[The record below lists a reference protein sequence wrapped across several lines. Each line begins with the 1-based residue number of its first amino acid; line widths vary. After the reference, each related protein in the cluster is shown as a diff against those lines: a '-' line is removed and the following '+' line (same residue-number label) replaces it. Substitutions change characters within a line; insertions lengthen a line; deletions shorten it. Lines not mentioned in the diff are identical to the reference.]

1 MDTVRKPILYN
12 GYAVAD
18 GVTVKRR
25 IAFEFLTDVYL
36 LSNGKYLYL
45 FLKITKRDVKN
56 IDADCFTIN
65 VGEDEYLA
73 AITDFYTKTSLS
85 DFIDSLS
92 ELHGFAAVAGMRDL
106 KANLYKNVIAP
117 LREPEKY
124 KEFKV
129 PLPNGILLFGP
140 PGCGKTYII
149 KKLAEEIGYNF
160 FEIKH
165 SDISSS
171 YVHGTVGKIGRLFD
185 LARTKA
191 PSIVFIDEIDGII
204 PRREGLSSNDNYK
217 QEEINELLMQFND
230 AGKQNILIIAA
241 TNRPHRIDPA
251 LLRPG
256 RIDIH
261 IYVSPPDTGAREE
274 LFRLYLSGR
283 PVGELDYQKLARIT
297 AGYASVDIEYI
308 CNEAAREALVC
319 GYDSISQDVIEK
331 IVHQT
336 QSSITEDELLR
347 YQQFANMQRGASN
360 GNVRQD

>member
-1 MDTVRKPILYN
+1 METIRKPVLYN
-12 GYAVAD
+12 NYEVLD
-18 GVTVKRR
+18 GVKVENR
-25 IAFEFLTDVYL
+25 IAFEFFTDVYR

-45 FLKITKRDVKN
+45 FLKITKNDVVNKS
-56 IDADCFTIN
+56 APCFVVR

-73 AITDFYTKTSLS
+73 AMVDYYTKQSLS

-92 ELHGFAAVAGMRDL
+92 ELHGFSAVAGMNEL

-149 KKLAEEIGYNF
+149 KKLAEEINYNF

-191 PSIVFIDEIDGII
+191 PSIVFIDEIDGIV
-204 PRREGLSSNDNYK
+204 PRRDHLSNNEGYK

-241 TNRPHRIDPA
+241 TNRPQQIDPA

-261 IYVSPPDTGAREE
+261 IYVSPPDTSAREE
-274 LFRLYLSGR
+274 LFKIYLNGR
-283 PVGELDYQKLARIT
+283 PVEALDYQKLARIT

-308 CNEAAREALVC
+308 CNEAAREALVS
-319 GYDSISQDVIEK
+319 GRNQIGQDIIEK
-331 IVHQT
+331 IIRQN
-336 QSSITEDELLR
+336 QSSISEDELLK
-347 YQQFANMQRGASN
+347 YQQFASLQRGN
-360 GNVRQD
+360 N

>member
-1 MDTVRKPILYN
+1 MEDIRKPVLYN
-12 GYAVAD
+12 NFEISD
-18 GVTVKRR
+18 GVRVERR
-25 IAFEFLTDVYL
+25 IAFEFFTEVYR

-45 FLKITKRDVKN
+45 FLKIMKSDVLN
-56 IDADCFTIN
+56 NAASCITIR
-65 VGEDEYLA
+65 VGQDEYLG
-73 AITDFYTKTSLS
+73 AIVDYYTKASLS

-92 ELHGFAAVAGMRDL
+92 ELHGFSAVAGMEDL
-106 KANLYKNVIAP
+106 KMNLKKNVIAP
-117 LREPEKY
+117 IREPEKY
-124 KEFKV
+124 KQFKV

-140 PGCGKTYII
+140 PGCGKTFIV

-191 PSIVFIDEIDGII
+191 PSIVFIDEIDGIV
-204 PRREGLSSNDNYK
+204 PRRDNLSQSEGYK

-241 TNRPHRIDPA
+241 SNRPQEIDPA

-261 IYVSPPDTGAREE
+261 IYVSPPDTKARED
-274 LFRLYLSGR
+274 LFRMYLSGR
-283 PVGELDYQKLARIT
+283 PANNMDYAKLSRIT

-319 GYDSISQDVIEK
+319 GHEYISQDTVEK
-331 IVHQT
+331 IIKQT
-336 QSSITEDELLR
+336 SPSITEDDMIHYSR
-347 YQQFANMQRGASN
+347 FANMQRGVQN
-360 GNVRQD
+360 GDVRQD